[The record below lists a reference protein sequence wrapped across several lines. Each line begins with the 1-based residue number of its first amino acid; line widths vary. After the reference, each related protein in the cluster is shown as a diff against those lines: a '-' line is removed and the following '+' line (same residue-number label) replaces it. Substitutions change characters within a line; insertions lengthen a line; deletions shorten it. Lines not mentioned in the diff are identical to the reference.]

1 MSERPT
7 LIKWVGQRGWPIII
21 NVWKLPIPNVRDY
34 VSFRTPG
41 EEPLIN
47 MQVERIEHRS
57 ISESGLGPLS
67 TTTLSPDDKAQVQD
81 CRGMAVI
88 TLRVPEGS
96 PYDSRKL
103 PSELDTKTG
112 IRVGNTPEEPMI
124 EPIRPVRAVMID
136 GQLVQIVDE
145 VVDAY
150 LYDGKLWPTS
160 EAAQKQRVL
169 DNHSAS
175 LRAALE
181 MLIPEQ
187 AFNRLNG
194 SSADVIRAINEI
206 VDGIIEGVA
215 NPDDPH
221 GQALTEA
228 VIRVRRTLRW
238 RAIRRP
244 K

>member
-47 MQVERIEHRS
+47 MQVERIEHRA

-88 TLRVPEGS
+88 TLRVLEGP

-103 PSELDTKTG
+103 PFELDTKSG

-124 EPIRPVRAVMID
+124 EPIIPMRAVVID

-150 LYDGKLWPTS
+150 SYGGKLYATA
-160 EAAQKQRVL
+160 EAAQAQRVA
-169 DNHSAS
+169 DVHCDI
-175 LRAALE
+175 LRKPLE
-181 MLIPEQ
+181 MLVPEQ

-194 SSADVIRAINEI
+194 SSADIIRAINEI
-206 VDGIIEGVA
+206 IEGIVA
-215 NPDDPH
+215 GIVNPDDPQ
-221 GQALTEA
+221 GQAFADA
-228 VIRVRRTLRW
+228 VVGARRAVL
-238 RAIRRP
+238 ANGSP